1 MAGNR
6 IIRLGVL
13 LLLVSLSGWAQENRY
28 MVFFKDKNGITETIA
43 NPIEFL
49 SQKAIQR
56 RLDQNIDITE
66 RDLPVHQAYVQGVED
81 AGGQTRY
88 LTRWFNGVLVTCQP
102 SEIQTIAALPY
113 VDHTEYVGPPEEASG
128 GRRSFNVRKNTS
140 HTGVETESQLKMLG
154 IDEMH
159 AAGFTGKDVVIA
171 IFDSGFPGVDV
182 APAFQNV
189 FAEGRFSQEVSYDFV
204 HHSPDV
210 FHHDDHG
217 TEVFSVMAAEI
228 PDAYT
233 GGAPKATFQLFV
245 TEDVPT
251 EYRIEEYNWLF
262 AAERA
267 DSAGADIIHAS
278 LGYYDFDDPSMNYTV
293 GQMDG
298 KTAVVTRAAQLAS
311 ERGIVVVTSAGNE
324 GNIPSWRIIT
334 APADGQDVLAIG
346 GVNQSQQKTSS
357 SSIGPSADGRV
368 KPDLVAL
375 GSGVKVVRA
384 TGQISSVSGTSLS
397 APLVTSL
404 AAGVMAAYPGLSS
417 REIITLLRATASQ
430 ANEPDHLL
438 GYGIPNFRAIVNF
451 QEQVA
456 QTEHFVIYPNPLR
469 DPDTLIIR
477 PMDPE
482 TINACQ
488 IEIVSSQGQV
498 LATTRATFN
507 WLNRTHQ
514 TTVLSAFAPG
524 VYYVRISANKK
535 RDTFKVVKLR

>member
-1 MAGNR
+1 MAGNK
-6 IIRLGVL
+6 IVRLGL
-13 LLLVSLSGWAQENRY
+13 LLLFASLSGWAQENRY
-28 MVFFKDKNGITETIA
+28 MVFFKDKNGIAQTTA

-56 RLDQNIDITE
+56 RLDQNIDITD
-66 RDLPVHQAYVQGVED
+66 RDLPVQRDYIQGVKD
-81 AGGQTRY
+81 AGGETRY
-88 LTRWFNGVLVTCQP
+88 STRWFNGVLVTCQP
-102 SEIQTIAALPY
+102 SEIQSIAALPY
-113 VDHTEYVGPPEEASG
+113 VDRTEYLGPPEESSG

-140 HTGVETESQLKMLG
+140 HAGVETESQLKMLG

-159 AAGFTGKDVVIA
+159 EAGFAGKDVVIA
-171 IFDSGFPGVDV
+171 IFDSGFPGVNV
-182 APAFQNV
+182 GSAFQNL
-189 FAEGRFSQEVSYDFV
+189 FAEGRFDEDVSYDFV

-217 TEVFSVMAAEI
+217 TEVFSVIAAEI

-245 TEDVPT
+245 TEDVPS
-251 EYRIEEYNWLF
+251 EYRIEEYNWVF

-278 LGYYDFDDPSMNYTV
+278 VGYYDFDDPSMNYTV
-293 GQMDG
+293 AQMDG
-298 KTAVVTRAAQLAS
+298 KTTVVTRAAQWAS

-334 APADGQDVLAIG
+334 APADGQDVLAVG
-346 GVNQSQQKTSS
+346 GVNHSRQKTSS

-368 KPDLVAL
+368 KPDLAAL
-375 GSGVKVVRA
+375 GSGVKVVKA
-384 TGQISSVSGTSLS
+384 SGQISTASGTSLS

-404 AAGVMAAYPGLSS
+404 VAGVMVAYPELSG
-417 REIITLLRATASQ
+417 RDIVALLRETASQ
-430 ANEPDHLL
+430 ANMPDNLL
-438 GYGIPNFRAIVNF
+438 GYGIPNFKAVVNF
-451 QEQVA
+451 LDRVQ
-456 QTEHFVIYPNPLR
+456 QTEPFAIYPNPLKG
-469 DPDTLIIR
+469 PDTLIIR

-482 TINACQ
+482 TFDACQ

-498 LATTRATFN
+498 LASARVTFD

-514 TTVLSAFAPG
+514 TTVLSGLAPG
-524 VYYVRISANKK
+524 IYYIRISANKK
-535 RDTFKVVKLR
+535 RHTFRVVKLR